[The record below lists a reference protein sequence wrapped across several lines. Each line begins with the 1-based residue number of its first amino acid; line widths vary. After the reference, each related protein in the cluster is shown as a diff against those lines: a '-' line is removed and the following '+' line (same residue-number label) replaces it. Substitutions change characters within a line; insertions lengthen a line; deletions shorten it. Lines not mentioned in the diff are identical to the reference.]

1 MSSRKP
7 EHCSNAENIIDSA
20 RVRFKQLFRLDFFQ
34 SGKALFQTHKKGTE
48 LILQST
54 RTEREI
60 CKRSKH
66 SIEED
71 DSFSH

>member
-7 EHCSNAENIIDSA
+7 EHCPNAENIIDSA
-20 RVRFKQLFRLDFFQ
+20 KVRFKQLFRLDFIQ
-34 SGKALFQTHKKGTE
+34 SGKALFQTRKKGTE

-54 RTEREI
+54 RTESEI

-71 DSFSH
+71 GFFFH